1 MTEPVHV
8 NLVVEDELSEGVLR
22 HLLRESGRPYQVG
35 ICYGREGF
43 GYIRRNIAAF
53 NNAAKGTAYI
63 LLADLDAVEC
73 APLLVEEWLPV
84 PRHPNLLF
92 RVAVREVEA
101 WLLAD
106 RKNLARFLGIQID
119 LVPQEF
125 DLTPDPK
132 AALIALARKSRR
144 GELWRD
150 LVPMPDSTSRQ
161 GPNYNARLAD
171 FVENY
176 WDAQVAAQHSLSLAK
191 AMRAIAVFAPTVSP
205 TE

>member
-1 MTEPVHV
+1 MSEPVYV
-8 NLVVEDELSEGVLR
+8 NLVVEDELSERVLR

-35 ICYGREGF
+35 LCYGRAGF

-53 NNAAKGTAYI
+53 NHAAKGTPYI
-63 LLADLDAVEC
+63 VLADLDKTEC
-73 APLLVEEWLPV
+73 APLKMGEWLAA
-84 PRHPNLLF
+84 PRHTNLLF

-106 RKNLARFLGIQID
+106 RISLAHFLRIQID
-119 LVPQEF
+119 LIPQEF
-125 DLTPDPK
+125 DRAPDPK

-144 GELWRD
+144 GELRRD
-150 LVPMPDSTSRQ
+150 LVPKPGSTSTQ

-171 FVENY
+171 FVDNY
-176 WDAQVAAQHSLSLAK
+176 WDASVAAQHSLSLAK
-191 AMRAIAVFAPTVSP
+191 AVRAIAAFAPTVSP